1 MVVFGVKTHEKS
13 VFCLD
18 SGQWLTG
25 RVEWLIPSETG
36 DWRFSPKFGSRFQIG
51 LLIAD
56 IAAFIGPLEI
66 LL

>member
-1 MVVFGVKTHEKS
+1 MPVLRVKTPEKS

-25 RVEWLIPSETG
+25 RVEWLMPSETG
-36 DWRFSPKFGSRFQIG
+36 DWRFPQKFGSKVQIG

-56 IAAFIGPLEI
+56 IAAFIGHPKI